1 MDRIEKKKIKI
12 QLKKCKFEHF
22 EPIIM
27 YLLFYCFWIVFYIVV
42 ELFCVLFKLDIFFLI
57 QNIIHQRN
65 KQDLGVVP
73 LFC

>member
-1 MDRIEKKKIKI
+1 
-12 QLKKCKFEHF
+12 
-22 EPIIM
+22 M